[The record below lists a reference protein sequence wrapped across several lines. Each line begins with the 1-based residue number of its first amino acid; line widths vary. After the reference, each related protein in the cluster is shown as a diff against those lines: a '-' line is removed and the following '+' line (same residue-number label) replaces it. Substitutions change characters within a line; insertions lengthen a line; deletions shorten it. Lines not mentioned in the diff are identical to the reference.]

1 MKRIQNKSDSETLR
15 QKAEELLKKKS
26 EDKILELIEELAF
39 QNEEKAKRAD
49 ELLIA
54 NKELSF
60 QNEEK
65 AKRDDELLVANKEL
79 AFQNEEKAKRA
90 EELIIANKEL
100 AFQNE
105 EKTKRADELLI
116 ANKELAFEQENLRKI
131 ASLVPGVVY
140 QYLLRPDGT
149 SCFPYASE
157 AIREIY
163 RVSPEQVREDASAVF
178 ANLHPDDLAVVA
190 ASIQASAQNL
200 TPWQHEF
207 RVKFKDG
214 TIRSLYGNALPQ
226 READGSVLWHGFIT
240 DITGHK
246 QKEEELKQSEQR
258 YQALVEWSPYAAIVH
273 RDMKIVCVNPAAVKL
288 FGATSEQ
295 DLVGT
300 PVMAWHHPDY
310 HQIVRERIRKA
321 ADEGLA
327 APMIES
333 KYFKLDGTV
342 MDLEVQGIPIIYNEL
357 PSILA
362 TFNDVTQRRRAE
374 EKLKQVSVR
383 LELAA
388 RAGGVGIWD
397 YDIVSNVLLW
407 DEQMFAL
414 YGIDRK
420 DFIGVYE
427 AWQNGVH
434 PDDKERG
441 NQEIQMAIRGEKEFD
456 SEFRVVWPDS
466 SIHNIRALAVVQ
478 RDESGNALRMIGTN
492 WDITKI
498 RKAEKEKLDDSES
511 RYRSIFY
518 GSPDGILI
526 ADEETKMIVFA
537 NPTQCQLLGYTEDE
551 LKTMTIAGIHP
562 EVTFPDTLARFESIA
577 HGEKTIAGNIQCIKK
592 NREIF
597 FVDIATSFITINS
610 RKCIVGFFH
619 DITQRRHSEE
629 ALRDSNAYLD
639 NLINYANA
647 PIIVWDPQF
656 HITRFNHAFEHLT
669 GRSEAEVIGQP
680 LYILFPPAQVSHSM
694 SLIGKTISGER
705 WETVEIGIQHLDK
718 SVRTLLWNSATLFAP
733 DGHTPMVT
741 IAQGHDITQR
751 KQAEYKLKNNA
762 ALLTNLIINLYE
774 GVLLEDSNRKILLTN
789 QLFCDM
795 FGIPAPPEALLGADC
810 SNAAEESKMFFK
822 DPVNFIADIK
832 VILARKQAVLNDEL
846 ELADGRFFERDYIPT
861 YLDHEYNGHLW
872 KYRDITHRK
881 QSEIA
886 LKDALVKAEASNRLK
901 TAFMN
906 NISHEVRTPLNG
918 IMGFGSLLT
927 DPNLTTEE
935 RKHYNQLLKA
945 SGNRLINTITD
956 YMDISL
962 IASENIEVSLKPV
975 NVRDLLKE
983 LQAKFQDSCDVKN
996 LMLNLTISREQEHL
1010 TLITDAEL
1018 LRRIIACL
1026 LDNAIKF
1033 TSLGLINFGY
1043 SVKSSTID
1051 FFVIDTGIGIAPEAL
1066 ERIIEPF
1073 MQENI
1078 DNTRGHEGSGL
1089 GLSIISGFLKL
1100 LGGEI
1105 RLESVKGQGAS
1116 FFFSLPMDPGTT
1128 EENEPIAPPIP
1139 HAEIIRPVVLV
1150 AEDDISND
1158 LYMEIIL
1165 KSFASVVF
1173 KAANGKEAVEMC
1185 QLHPEISLVLMDLK
1199 MPVMDGFEATRQ
1211 IKSFRKE
1218 LPIIAIT
1225 AYAFSKD
1232 KKKAL
1237 EIGCDDFLSKPVS
1250 KHDLLEKFKKF
1261 GFLE

>member
-1 MKRIQNKSDSETLR
+1 MKNTHNKSDSEILR
-15 QKAEELLKKKS
+15 QKAEELLRKKA
-26 EDKILELIEELAF
+26 EAEILELIEELAF
-39 QNEEKAKRAD
+39 QNREKEKRAD

-54 NKELSF
+54 NKELAL
-60 QNEEK
+60 QN
-65 AKRDDELLVANKEL
+65 
-79 AFQNEEKAKRA
+79 QEKAKRA
-90 EELIIANKEL
+90 DELIIANKEL

-105 EKTKRADELLI
+105 EKTKRADELIIANKELAFQNQEKAKRADELII

-200 TPWQHEF
+200 TPWQHEY
-207 RVKFKDG
+207 RVKFSDG
-214 TIRSLYGNALPQ
+214 TIRLLYGNAVPQ
-226 READGSVLWHGFIT
+226 REVDGSVLWHGFIT
-240 DITGHK
+240 DITERNQSAEALKESEKRFRTVADNTYDWEYWTGVDGRIIYISPSCERISGYKPEEFLLDSSLLNKIVHPGDANLLKVHSENINSPQHRHEIYEFDFRILKKDGSVVHIGHLCRPVSDDKGNHEGRRISNRDITQRK
-246 QKEEELKQSEQR
+246 QIEEELK
-258 YQALVEWSPYAAIVH
+258 L
-273 RDMKIVCVNPAAVKL
+273 
-288 FGATSEQ
+288 T
-295 DLVGT
+295 
-300 PVMAWHHPDY
+300 
-310 HQIVRERIRKA
+310 
-321 ADEGLA
+321 
-327 APMIES
+327 
-333 KYFKLDGTV
+333 
-342 MDLEVQGIPIIYNEL
+342 
-357 PSILA
+357 
-362 TFNDVTQRRRAE
+362 
-374 EKLKQVSVR
+374 SVR

-407 DEQMFAL
+407 DEQMFTL

-441 NQEIQMAIRGEKEFD
+441 DKEIQMAIRGEKEFD
-456 SEFRVVWPDS
+456 TEFRVVWPDS
-466 SIHNIRALAVVQ
+466 TIHNIRALSTVQ
-478 RDESGNALRMIGTN
+478 RDESGKALRMIGTN
-492 WDITKI
+492 WDISEL
-498 RKAEKEKLDDSES
+498 RNAENEKLEDSES
-511 RYRSIFY
+511 RYRSIFN
-518 GSPDGILI
+518 GSPDGIMVV
-526 ADEETKMIVFA
+526 DEQTKMIIYA
-537 NPTQCQLLGYTEDE
+537 NSSQCLLLGYTEEE
-551 LKTMTIAGIHP
+551 LKTMTIDGIHP
-562 EVTFPDTLARFESIA
+562 ADTFPDTMAMFESISR
-577 HGEKTIAGNIQCIKK
+577 GEKTIAGNIQCFKK

-597 FVDIATSFITINS
+597 YVDVAASFLTING
-610 RKCIVGFFH
+610 RKCIVGFFR
-619 DITQRRHSEE
+619 DITQRRHAEE
-629 ALRDSNAYLD
+629 
-639 NLINYANA
+639 
-647 PIIVWDPQF
+647 
-656 HITRFNHAFEHLT
+656 
-669 GRSEAEVIGQP
+669 
-680 LYILFPPAQVSHSM
+680 
-694 SLIGKTISGER
+694 
-705 WETVEIGIQHLDK
+705 EI
-718 SVRTLLWNSATLFAP
+718 
-733 DGHTPMVT
+733 
-741 IAQGHDITQR
+741 
-751 KQAEYKLKNNA
+751 KNKA
-762 ALLTNLIINLYE
+762 SLLTNLIINLYE
-774 GVLLEDSNRKILLTN
+774 GILLEDSNRRILLTN

-810 SNAAEESKMFFK
+810 TNAAEESKALLT
-822 DPVNFIADIK
+822 DPGKFIADIK
-832 VILARKQAVLNDEL
+832 VILARKQVVLNDEL

-861 YLDHEYNGHLW
+861 YLDHEYSGHLW
-872 KYRDITHRK
+872 KYRDITQRK
-881 QSEIA
+881 QAEVS
-886 LKDALVKAEASNRLK
+886 LKEALVKAEASNRLK

-927 DPNLTTEE
+927 DPNLSTEE
-935 RKHYNQLLKA
+935 RQQYNQLLKV

-962 IASENIEVSLKPV
+962 VASGNIDARLKPV
-975 NVRDLLKE
+975 NVHDLMKE
-983 LQAKFQDSCDVKN
+983 LQAKFQDSCNIKN
-996 LMLNLTISREQEHL
+996 LALNLTIPGEQERFML
-1010 TLITDAEL
+1010 NTDAEL
-1018 LRRIIACL
+1018 LRKIISCL

-1033 TSLGLINFGY
+1033 TSLGSITFGY
-1043 SVKSSTID
+1043 SVKSNAIG
-1051 FFVIDTGIGIAPEAL
+1051 FFVIDTGIGIAPEAQ
-1066 ERIIEPF
+1066 ERIFEPF

-1078 DNTRGHEGSGL
+1078 TNTRGHEGSGL
-1089 GLSIISGFLKL
+1089 GLSIIKGFLML
-1100 LGGEI
+1100 LGSEI
-1105 RLESVKGQGAS
+1105 RLESVKGHGAS
-1116 FFFSLPMDPGTT
+1116 FFFSLPMEPGST
-1128 EENEPIAPPIP
+1128 EENEPIAPPVRQ
-1139 HAEIIRPVVLV
+1139 AEIIRPVVLV
-1150 AEDDISND
+1150 AEDDLSND

-1173 KAANGKEAVEMC
+1173 KSANGKEAVAMC